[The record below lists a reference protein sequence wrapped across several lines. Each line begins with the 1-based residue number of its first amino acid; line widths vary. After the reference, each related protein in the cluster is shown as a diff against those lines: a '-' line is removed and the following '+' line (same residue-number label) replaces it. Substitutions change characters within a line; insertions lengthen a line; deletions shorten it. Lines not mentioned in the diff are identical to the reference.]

1 MVQPD
6 ENKSAWWIKDSY
18 SEEEIGDLVK
28 WGLEHFWMQN
38 HQMADLVAPD
48 GYNIMTRGEGN
59 YVYDIQG
66 RKYID
71 GMAGLF
77 LKNIGHRWPEIAN
90 AVSEQ
95 MTTLAYANSGAY
107 SSVPGILLAKK
118 ISDLAP
124 GNLTRTFFC
133 GGGSEAVE
141 IAVKLARQYQ
151 FITGNTSKTKI
162 ISRRGQYH
170 GSTSTAMTIGNR
182 GRRTSGMFE
191 PFQPNAIQVDPPYC
205 YRCPWG
211 FENRTNKDC
220 CMLSVKSL
228 ENIINGEGADT
239 IAAFIATPIP
249 SGNQI
254 PADEYWP
261 QVRELCTSNNILLI
275 ADEIICG
282 FGRLG
287 TWFGMERFGAEADI
301 MTIAKA
307 LTSGEL
313 PVGAVVAS
321 KDIAEAF
328 DNTDG
333 EMGQFHHGVTYGGH
347 PAVMAAGLK
356 NLEIMERENVVEN
369 SNTMGTYLYNQAV
382 SVLQENHPIVG
393 YVGGG
398 LGLLMAIEIVKDRK
412 TKERYPG
419 GFDGEFSKRFTEI
432 IRDKGLA
439 IRVGD
444 NITLSPPLT
453 VTKEIIDEI
462 VDILDQSLTE
472 IEREFPPE

>member
-1 MVQPD
+1 
-6 ENKSAWWIKDSY
+6 
-18 SEEEIGDLVK
+18 
-28 WGLEHFWMQN
+28 
-38 HQMADLVAPD
+38 
-48 GYNIMTRGEGN
+48 
-59 YVYDIQG
+59 
-66 RKYID
+66 
-71 GMAGLF
+71 
-77 LKNIGHRWPEIAN
+77 
-90 AVSEQ
+90 
-95 MTTLAYANSGAY
+95 
-107 SSVPGILLAKK
+107 
-118 ISDLAP
+118 
-124 GNLTRTFFC
+124 
-133 GGGSEAVE
+133 
-141 IAVKLARQYQ
+141 
-151 FITGNTSKTKI
+151 
-162 ISRRGQYH
+162 
-170 GSTSTAMTIGNR
+170 MTIGNR

-211 FENRTNKDC
+211 FESRTNQDC

-239 IAAFIATPIP
+239 VAAFIATPIP

-261 QVRELCTSNNILLI
+261 QVRELCTNNNILLI

-321 KDIAEAF
+321 KEIAEAF
-328 DNTDG
+328 DNTEG

-356 NLEIMERENVVEN
+356 NIEIMEREQVVEN
-369 SNTMGTYLYNQAV
+369 SSQMGTYLYNQAV

-398 LGLLMAIEIVKDRK
+398 LGLLMAIEIVKNRK
-412 TKERYPG
+412 TRERYPG
-419 GFDGEFSKRFTEI
+419 GFDGEFAKRFTEI

-453 VTKEIIDEI
+453 ITKEIIDDI